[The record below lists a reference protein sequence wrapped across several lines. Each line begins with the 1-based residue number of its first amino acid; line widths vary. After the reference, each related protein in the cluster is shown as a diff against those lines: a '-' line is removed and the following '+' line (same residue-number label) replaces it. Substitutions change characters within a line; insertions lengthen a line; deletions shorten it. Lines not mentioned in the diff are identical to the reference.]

1 MLLWTKHNRM
11 KKHKGIIFDYDGTVM
26 DTQTPVHAN
35 AEAQVLSRYGVIV
48 TPESISKRFAGIP
61 TVKVFETLAP
71 EENPE
76 QLVAEK
82 WELVRTIISTERI
95 RPISGM
101 HNLFEHIYQLK
112 LPMIIATASPR
123 WYIEAMM
130 SKSLAQ
136 DGAPD
141 ALLEKYFGKNY
152 VSAEEVAKP
161 KPGPDVFLKAA
172 EIIGIPARECLV
184 VGDGCSDV
192 MGATSAGMDVVYLSN
207 STKAFAS
214 MKNVSVFTDGAHI
227 YEYLKRILN

>member
-1 MLLWTKHNRM
+1 M

-35 AEAQVLSRYGVIV
+35 AEAQVLSRYGIIV

-71 EENPE
+71 GENPE
-76 QLVAEK
+76 HLVAEK

-101 HNLFEHIYQLK
+101 HDLLEHIYQLK

-123 WYIEAMM
+123 WYIEGMM
-130 SKSLAQ
+130 SKSLAE
-136 DGAPD
+136 DGVHDD
-141 ALLEKYFGKNY
+141 ALLKKYFGTNY
-152 VSAEEVAKP
+152 VSAEEVANP
-161 KPGPDVFLKAA
+161 KPAPDVFLKAA

-184 VGDGCSDV
+184 IGDGRSDV

-207 STKAFAS
+207 STKSFAS
-214 MKNVSVFTDGAHI
+214 MKNVSVFTDGIHI